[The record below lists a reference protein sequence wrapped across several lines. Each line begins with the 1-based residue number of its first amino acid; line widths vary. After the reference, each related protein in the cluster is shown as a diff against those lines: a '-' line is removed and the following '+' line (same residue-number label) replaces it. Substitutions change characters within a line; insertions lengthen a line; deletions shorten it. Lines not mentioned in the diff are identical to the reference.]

1 MHKMKLSEIVD
12 SLSLSVVTGGIDRDF
27 EGVYAGDFL
36 SRAMSRVEADDLW
49 ITIMNNVNVIAV
61 ASLTDAAAILLA
73 ENVSLMPDALAA
85 AREKGVTVL
94 SSGLSVYEL
103 CVALGRYGTVS

>member
-1 MHKMKLSEIVD
+1 
-12 SLSLSVVTGGIDRDF
+12 
-27 EGVYAGDFL
+27 
-36 SRAMSRVEADDLW
+36 
-49 ITIMNNVNVIAV
+49 MNNVNVIAV

-85 AREKGVTVL
+85 AREKDVTVL

>member
-12 SLSLSVVTGGIDRDF
+12 SLSLTVVSGGTDRDL

-36 SRAMSRVEADDLW
+36 SRAMSRVEAGDLW

-61 ASLTDAAAILLA
+61 ASLTDAAAVLLA
-73 ENVSLMPDALAA
+73 EDVSLMPDALEA
-85 AREKGVTVL
+85 AREKDVTVL

>member
-1 MHKMKLSEIVD
+1 
-12 SLSLSVVTGGIDRDF
+12 
-27 EGVYAGDFL
+27 
-36 SRAMSRVEADDLW
+36 VEADDLW

-85 AREKGVTVL
+85 AREKDVTVL

>member
-12 SLSLSVVTGGIDRDF
+12 SLSLTVVSGDTDRDL

-85 AREKGVTVL
+85 AREKDVTVL

-103 CVALGRYGTVS
+103 CVALGGYGTVS